1 MNDYDVIVIGGGQA
15 GLALGYALKR
25 KNRRFVIVEQNQ
37 RIGDSWRQRYDSLV
51 LFTPRKHN
59 QLPGLTFPGEQNT
72 LPNKDEAADYLELY
86 AKHFELP
93 VMLGTTVME
102 LSKIGFRF
110 QVRTQDR
117 LLHAKQVVIATGP
130 FHTPFIPDIA
140 NSLDHTVHQLHTSQ
154 YKNES
159 QLIDGPILVVGSGN
173 SGAQIAVELAAH
185 RPVIF
190 SQGESRSYLP
200 NFIFGKPIFDYMK
213 TFGLLDAPHS
223 TWIGKKMRSSPDPIF
238 GYKNQVRELSRSG
251 ALRLVSRTV
260 QVNGRTV
267 YFSDGTEATVNNVLW
282 ATGFRPNYD
291 WLSIPDVL
299 DSKGRPIHLRGITKV
314 PGLSFLGL
322 PWQHTRASAL
332 MGGVGKDALYLVEHL

>member
-51 LFTPRKHN
+51 LFTPRKYNH
-59 QLPGLTFPGEQNT
+59 LPGLPFPGEPNT
-72 LPNKDEAADYLELY
+72 LPNKDDAADYLELY

-93 VMLGTTVME
+93 VMLGATVTE
-102 LSKIGFRF
+102 LSQVGSRF
-110 QVRTQDR
+110 QVRTQDS
-117 LLHAKQVVIATGP
+117 LLFAKQVVIATGP
-130 FHTPFIPDIA
+130 FHTPYIPAIA
-140 NSLDHTVHQLHTSQ
+140 NGLDQTMNQLHTSQ

-159 QLIDGPILVVGSGN
+159 QLIDGPVLVVGSGN

-200 NFIFGKPIFDYMK
+200 LFIFGKPIFDYMK
-213 TFGLLDAPHS
+213 TIGLLDVAHS
-223 TWIGKKMRSSPDPIF
+223 TWLGKKLSNSPDPIF
-238 GYKNQVRELSRSG
+238 GYKKQVRELSRTG

-260 QVNGRTV
+260 QMNGNTV
-267 YFSDGTEATVNNVLW
+267 SFADGKQAAVNNILW

-291 WLSIPDVL
+291 WLHLPDVI
-299 DSKGRPIHLRGITKV
+299 DAKGRPIHQRGITKV
-314 PGLSFLGL
+314 TGLYFLGL
-322 PWQHTRASAL
+322 PWQYTRGSAL
-332 MGGVGKDALYLVEHL
+332 MGGVGNDALYLAEHL

>member
-25 KNRRFVIVEQNQ
+25 KNRRFVILEQHT

-59 QLPGLTFPGEQNT
+59 QLPGLAFPGEPNT
-72 LPNKDEAADYLELY
+72 LPNKDEAAEYLELY

-102 LSKIGFRF
+102 LSKVDFSF
-110 QVRTQDR
+110 QIRTQDS
-117 LLHAKQVVIATGP
+117 LLYAKQVVIATGP
-130 FHTPFIPDIA
+130 FHTPFIPAIA
-140 NSLDHTVHQLHTSQ
+140 NNLNHTVNQLHTSQ

-159 QLIDGPILVVGSGN
+159 QLIDGTVLVVGSGN

-200 NFIFGKPIFDYMK
+200 IFIFGKPIFDYMK
-213 TFGLLDAPHS
+213 ILGLLDAHHS
-223 TWIGKKMRSSPDPIF
+223 TWLGKKMRSSPDPIF
-238 GYKNQVRELSRSG
+238 GYKKQVRELSRTG
-251 ALRLVSRTV
+251 ALRLVPRAV
-260 QVNGRTV
+260 QMNGNTAT
-267 YFSDGTEATVNNVLW
+267 FADGTQATFNNILW

-291 WLSIPDVL
+291 WLNVPNVL
-299 DSKGRPIHLRGITKV
+299 DSHGRPIHQRGITKV

-322 PWQHTRASAL
+322 PWQHTRGSAL
-332 MGGVGKDALYLVEHL
+332 MGGVGNDALYLAEHL

>member
-15 GLALGYALKR
+15 GLALGYALKC
-25 KNRRFVIVEQNQ
+25 KNRRFVILEQNK

-59 QLPGLTFPGEQNT
+59 QLPGLAFPGEPNT

-102 LSKIGFRF
+102 LSKVGFSF
-110 QVRTQDR
+110 QIRTQDS
-117 LLHAKQVVIATGP
+117 LLYAKQVVIATGA
-130 FHTPFIPDIA
+130 FHTPFIPAIA
-140 NSLDHTVHQLHTSQ
+140 NSLDTVNQLHTSQ

-159 QLIDGPILVVGSGN
+159 QLIDGTVLVVGSGN

-200 NFIFGKPIFDYMK
+200 IFIFGKPIFDYMK
-213 TFGLLDAPHS
+213 ILGLLDAPHS
-223 TWIGKKMRSSPDPIF
+223 TWLGKKMRSSPDPIF
-238 GYKNQVRELSRSG
+238 GYKKQVRELSRTG
-251 ALRLVSRTV
+251 ALRLVPRAV
-260 QVNGRTV
+260 QVNGNTTT
-267 YFSDGTEATVNNVLW
+267 FADGTQATVNNILW

-291 WLSIPDVL
+291 WLHVPNVL
-299 DSKGRPIHLRGITKV
+299 DSHGRPIHHRGITNV

-322 PWQHTRASAL
+322 PWQHTRGSAL
-332 MGGVGKDALYLVEHL
+332 MGGVGNDALYLAEHL